1 MAEGKAMEKPD
12 AAGYAEI
19 FKALADETRVKIMQ
33 MLNTRSRAVNE
44 IVDFFSVSQPTISRH
59 LMVLRQAGLVNAKR
73 RGQQVMYSLNEDT
86 LRDKTLSF
94 FLGFECCA
102 GNVARKK

>member
-1 MAEGKAMEKPD
+1 MEKPD

-33 MLNTRSRAVNE
+33 MLNTRARAVNE

-73 RGQQVMYSLNEDT
+73 RGQQVMYSLNEET

-102 GNVARKK
+102 GNLPRKK